1 MIAGNCLYMSSHFNS
16 TLKAANTF
24 LEYIMG
30 EYQTKVG
37 EQSCLCSRYC

>member
-16 TLKAANTF
+16 MLKAAKTF
-24 LEYIMG
+24 LEYVIG

-37 EQSCLCSRYC
+37 EQSRLCSRYC